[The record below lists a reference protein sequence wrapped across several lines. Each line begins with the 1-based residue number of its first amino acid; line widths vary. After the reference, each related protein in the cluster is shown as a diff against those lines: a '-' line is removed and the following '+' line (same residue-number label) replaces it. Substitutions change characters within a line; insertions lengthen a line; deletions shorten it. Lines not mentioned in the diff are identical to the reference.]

1 MTDISLPAYSPP
13 IRSLSRVERIAFI
26 LAVAL
31 VAALVVAS
39 IRVEECR
46 IVPGAF
52 SGAFSSAF
60 DVSRKVCDRAA
71 FAVVLAHKIE
81 NGVRTLVAQ

>member
-13 IRSLSRVERIAFI
+13 IRSLTRVERIAFI

-46 IVPGAF
+46 LVPGAF
-52 SGAFSSAF
+52 SSAFSSAF
-60 DVSRKVCDRAA
+60 DVSRRICGRAA
-71 FAVVLAHKIE
+71 LAVVLAYKIE
-81 NGVRTLVAQ
+81 GASRAIVLR

>member
-13 IRSLSRVERIAFI
+13 IQSLTRVEWVAFI

-31 VAALVVAS
+31 VAALLVAS
-39 IRVEECR
+39 IRVKECR

-52 SGAFSSAF
+52 SSTFSSGF
-60 DVSRKVCDRAA
+60 DVSRKVCDRSTLAT
-71 FAVVLAHKIE
+71 VVAHE
-81 NGVRTLVAQ
+81 AESALRVLVLR